1 MKTVLITGGIGS
13 GKSEVRKYLVSKGF
27 PTYDCDSRCKS
38 LYDEVPGLK
47 SRIEETL
54 GVPFSE
60 IAVIFE
66 NDAAR
71 KALESIVFP
80 LLHSDIRK
88 WKDSHAGERIG
99 FIESATAT
107 SHRIFDDCYDEVW
120 LLEVPLSL
128 RTIRNAK
135 AALRAPLQSFAAAEA
150 DATIANDG
158 SIKELHNKI
167 DNLIRKI

>member
-13 GKSEVRKYLVSKGF
+13 GKSEVRKYLCSKGF
-27 PTYDCDSRCKS
+27 PTYDCDSRCKA

-47 SRIEETL
+47 SRIEQTL

-66 NDAAR
+66 NDTAR

-80 LLHSDIRK
+80 LLHSDIQK
-88 WKDSHAGERIG
+88 WKDSHAGERTG
-99 FIESATAT
+99 FIESATAM

-120 LLEVPLSL
+120 LLEAPLSL
-128 RTIRNAK
+128 RTVRNAK
-135 AALRAPLQSFAAAEA
+135 VTERAPLQSFAATEA
-150 DATIANDG
+150 DVMITNDG
-158 SIKELHNKI
+158 SIQDLQDKI